1 MHQKIHFKNS
11 VIFRI
16 FSDKPEVSE
25 RRLMRSTDQ
34 LKVPYFQPI
43 DNGLL
48 FLFSILSIFKLTQ
61 LIDRDI
67 VATNFRQ
74 IAVDY

>member
-1 MHQKIHFKNS
+1 
-11 VIFRI
+11 
-16 FSDKPEVSE
+16 
-25 RRLMRSTDQ
+25 MRSTDQ

-74 IAVDY
+74 IAVDYWRQCIKVQTRQDEKSRYS